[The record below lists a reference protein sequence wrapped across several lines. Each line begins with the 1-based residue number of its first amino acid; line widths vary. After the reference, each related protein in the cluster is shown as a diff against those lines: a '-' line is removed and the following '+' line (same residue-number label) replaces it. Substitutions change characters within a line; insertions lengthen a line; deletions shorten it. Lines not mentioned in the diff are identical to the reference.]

1 MSDILP
7 ASRLRRLAL
16 PLGLALLLAAPMTAQ
31 TQFSDS
37 YKFLKAA
44 RERDGTTVTELLNDP
59 ASRIIN
65 TRDDATG
72 ETALAMAVR
81 RRDTVW
87 TRFLLQKGADPAIGD
102 KQGVTPLMHAALLD
116 FTDGA
121 EALIG
126 SKAAVNQTNRRGE
139 TALILA
145 VQQKNAALVRLLMR
159 NGANPD
165 LSDHIAG
172 MSARDYAK
180 RNDRSGQMLELLN
193 AGQAA
198 TKAPVFGPK

>member
-7 ASRLRRLAL
+7 ASRLRRFAL
-16 PLGLALLLAAPMTAQ
+16 PLGLALLLAAPMAAQ
-31 TQFSDS
+31 AQFSDS

-116 FTDGA
+116 FADGA

-126 SKAAVNQTNRRGE
+126 SKAEVNQTNRRGE